1 MRWISVLGVAL
12 SMACGTQPPGGGA
25 ERFRIGSRSAAE
37 GISVAGDELRTGWYP
52 NQPLLAPARVSA
64 PDFGQLFDTPIS
76 GEVHAQPLVA
86 NGRLLVVTETNDV
99 YSLDPVTGAVLAHR
113 TLHAPWKPSSQSDP
127 GLNCIPLQ
135 PNVGIMGTPAVDTGS
150 NTAYFFAK
158 TYVSGTSGPAAFW
171 AHAVDVATLEE
182 RPGFPVQV
190 QGDADNSA
198 GLTFDPKYHVQRP
211 GILLMDGVVYAGFA
225 GVCDAPPW
233 QGWIFGV
240 STTTGQITARWS
252 AEPKLSNGAG
262 IWMTGGAPMVDG
274 PGTFVVTTGNGPVP
288 AQPTPGNQ
296 PPAALGQAWIRLV
309 VQGDGSLKATDF
321 FMPYDA
327 SQLND
332 WDGDL
337 GSGAPMGLPD
347 AFGTSA
353 LPHLSVVTGK
363 QGYVY
368 LINRDSLGGFKQ
380 GPAGG
385 DAVIQR
391 LGPYGGVWGKPA
403 AWPGSGGWVYIP
415 TVSAGSTPGGS
426 TGTFDVY
433 RASVDGT
440 GQPSLARVAE
450 ADGAFGLGTSAPL
463 VTSDGANPGSA
474 LVWLQWS
481 ANNTGYG
488 AELRAYDAVPVAG
501 KLVQR
506 YRATIGKAT
515 RYAPP
520 GVGDG
525 RIYVATGD
533 GHVKGFGSPVDPV
546 ITAPP
551 VDFGA
556 VALGSSSDKTVVFT
570 AQRQVTVTAIS
581 GQGDFSVQGIDP
593 LLPVALAAGQTV
605 SVQARFTPSFAG
617 VDAAALVATTDHG
630 PFSTSL
636 SGIGASTTGNIQP
649 TPVTLSFGGLA
660 IGRTIGSAV
669 TFTNVGGAPAT
680 ILSSQPPAAPF
691 SVTGLPAPS
700 AVLAPQQAVTVTV
713 QFAPTQ
719 EGQFEDALV
728 LATDRGMV
736 EVPMSG
742 VSADIGVL
750 QLSTT
755 TLDFGQQR
763 VGETTKK
770 SFTIKNVGGTRLRV
784 NKSQPPGLEI
794 GFDAVNQ
801 LPEGTTLDPG
811 ASMTLEVSFTP
822 PKNGPAEDRWLI
834 TADDGQ
840 GAQEVALRGTG
851 GDQSSAG
858 GCSSPGT
865 ALAWWP
871 SILLVPWLLRR
882 RRAQRSTPMA

>member
-1 MRWISVLGVAL
+1 MRSVGVIL
-12 SMACGTQPPGGGA
+12 SVMLWVGCGNQPPGGDAG
-25 ERFRIGSRSAAE
+25 RFRIGGRTAAD
-37 GISVAGDELRTGWYP
+37 GVSVAGDELRTGWYP

-76 GEVHAQPLVA
+76 GEVHAQPLLA
-86 NGRLLVVTETNDV
+86 GGRLLVVTETNDV
-99 YSLDPVTGAVLAHR
+99 YSLDPVSGAVLAHR
-113 TLHAPWKPSSQSDP
+113 TLHVPWTPSNQNDP

-135 PNVGIMGTPAVDTGS
+135 PNVGIMGTPVVDTGS

-158 TYVSGTSGPAAFW
+158 TYASGSSGPAAYW
-171 AHAVDVATLEE
+171 AHAVDVASLDE
-182 RPGFPVQV
+182 RPGFPVLI
-190 QGDADNSA
+190 QGNADNQP
-198 GLTFDPKYHVQRP
+198 GLTFDPKYHLQRP
-211 GILLMDGVVYAGFA
+211 GLLLMNGVVYAGFA
-225 GVCDAPPW
+225 GICDAPPW
-233 QGWIFGV
+233 QGWLFGV
-240 STTTGQITARWS
+240 STAGQIAARWS
-252 AEPKLSNGAG
+252 AEPALSNGAG

-274 PGTFVVTTGNGPVP
+274 LGTFVVSTGNGPVP
-288 AQPTPGNQ
+288 AQPTPGTQ
-296 PPAALGQAWIRLV
+296 TPGGLGQAWIRLV
-309 VQGDGSLKATDF
+309 VQGDGTLKATDF

-327 SQLND
+327 PQLND

-347 AFGTSA
+347 AFGTAA

-368 LINRDSLGGFKQ
+368 LINRDSLGGYQQ

-385 DAVIQR
+385 DAVLQR

-426 TGTFDVY
+426 SGTFDVY
-433 RASVDGT
+433 RASVDGN
-440 GQPSLARVAE
+440 GLPSLARVAQ
-450 ADGAFGLGTSAPL
+450 ADGAFGLGTSAAV
-463 VTSDGANPGSA
+463 VTSEGTNPGTA

-481 ANNTGYG
+481 ANNTGFG

-533 GHVKGFGSPVDPV
+533 GHVKAFGSPVDPV

-551 VDFGA
+551 VDFGP
-556 VALGSSSDKTVVFT
+556 VPLGSSAGEPVVFT
-570 AQRQVTVTAIS
+570 AQRQVNVTAVS
-581 GQGDFSVQGIDP
+581 GQGDFSVQGTQP
-593 LLPVALAAGQTV
+593 PLPVSLAAGQTV
-605 SVQARFTPSFAG
+605 TVQARFTPSFAG
-617 VDAAALVATTDHG
+617 VDAAALVVTTDQG

-636 SGIGASTTGNIQP
+636 SGIGMSTTGNVQP
-649 TPVTLSFGGLA
+649 APVSLSFGGVA
-660 IGRTIGSAV
+660 IGRTTSSAV
-669 TFTNVGGAPAT
+669 TFTNVGGAPAS
-680 ILSSQPPAAPF
+680 ILSVQTPEAPF

-700 AVLAPQQAVTVTV
+700 TILAPQQAVTTTI

-719 EGQFEDALV
+719 AGQFDDQLV
-728 LATDRGMV
+728 LVTDQGAV

-742 VSADIGVL
+742 VSASEGQL

-755 TLDFGQQR
+755 TLDFGQVR
-763 VGETTKK
+763 VGDTARQ
-770 SFTIKNVGGTRLRV
+770 SFTISNGGGTRLRV

-794 GFDAVNQ
+794 GFRAVNQ

-811 ASMTLEVSFTP
+811 ADMTLEVSFTP
-822 PKNGPAEDRWLI
+822 LKLGSAQDRWLI
-834 TADDGQ
+834 TADDDQ
-840 GAQEVALRGTG
+840 GAQQVVVTGTG
-851 GDQSSAG
+851 GQSLTGDGTSS
-858 GCSSPGT
+858 GCSATGATPGVPL
-865 ALAWWP
+865 ALLSW
-871 SILLVPWLLRR
+871 LLVWRR
-882 RRAQRSTPMA
+882 RRPG